1 VSVPVT
7 VTALSFTHET
17 GVQPID
23 FLMVARYE
31 DTSAEGVCAEEVYA
45 SRRGPEPDRSDS
57 TGISEEHFPVTE
69 VSPVTDSLGTG
80 DADLAL
86 LDSIEAEL
94 DEVERTLAGL
104 DDDGP

>member
-1 VSVPVT
+1 
-7 VTALSFTHET
+7 
-17 GVQPID
+17 
-23 FLMVARYE
+23 
-31 DTSAEGVCAEEVYA
+31 
-45 SRRGPEPDRSDS
+45 
-57 TGISEEHFPVTE
+57 
-69 VSPVTDSLGTG
+69 VTDSLGTG